1 MHDSIGFDEI
11 AKKFATISPDVFKK
25 MMGEGVKSTTK
36 KFTELMNRLIELTEQ
51 EGKFDEKISCLDSLD
66 ELNPGH
72 PTPWHYKGVY
82 NYEQKNYEE
91 ALKCWDKAYELEKNL
106 VRDGNYNQPFNDDM
120 VENIWF
126 GKSIVLSEL
135 GRIEEALTCIDQ
147 AIKLNRTE
155 TVSWSTK

>member
-36 KFTELMNRLIELTEQ
+36 KFTELMNRLIELDEQ

-91 ALKCWDKAYELEKNL
+91 
-106 VRDGNYNQPFNDDM
+106 
-120 VENIWF
+120 
-126 GKSIVLSEL
+126 LSSV
-135 GRIEEALTCIDQ
+135 GIKHMSWRRILSG
-147 AIKLNRTE
+147 TE
-155 TVSWSTK
+155 TTISHSMMTWWKTFGLESQ